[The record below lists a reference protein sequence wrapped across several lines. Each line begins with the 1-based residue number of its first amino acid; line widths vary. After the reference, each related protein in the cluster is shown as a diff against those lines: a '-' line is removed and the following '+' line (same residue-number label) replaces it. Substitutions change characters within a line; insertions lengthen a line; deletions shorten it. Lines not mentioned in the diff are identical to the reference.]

1 MRHLRALTAI
11 AATASLAVAA
21 AAPAAMAK
29 TTNVGNANGNPTM
42 NICLFQ
48 FDCTYINYKSGKT
61 TDVVR
66 HTGTITSWS
75 LNAGSTGGQVQLRIL
90 RPVSGGKFKAVHSSS
105 VQTVNDI
112 GLNTFTTHI
121 GVKRGDV
128 IALSNATSG
137 IYMAT
142 ATPDNTIKYF
152 SSTLAN
158 GSTGKPDSSAPS
170 LHLLLSAHEK
180 Y

>member
-11 AATASLAVAA
+11 AATASLALAA

-29 TTNVGNANGNPTM
+29 TTNVGNSNGTPTM

-48 FDCTYINYKSGKT
+48 FDCTYINYKTGKT

-75 LNAGSTGGQVQLRIL
+75 LNAGSTGGQVQLRVL
-90 RPVSGGKFKAVHSSS
+90 RPVSGGKFKAVHSSA
-105 VQTVNDI
+105 VRTVSNI
-112 GLNTFTTHI
+112 GLNTFSAHI
-121 GVKRGDV
+121 AVKRGDV
-128 IALSNATSG
+128 LALSNATSG

-142 ATPDNTIKYF
+142 ATADNTINYF
-152 SSTLAN
+152 SSTLAD
-158 GSTGKPDSSAPS
+158 GSTGKPDATAPS
-170 LHLLLSAHEK
+170 LHLLLSGHEK